1 MKLSQFK
8 QIIREQV
15 RRILKENAIYDGK
28 ATLQPGTKFQM
39 TGYTTTVIK
48 DLGDKLLV
56 KVDLPQYDNKK
67 PAEIKKDM
75 FKGMKHIKTF
85 DELQES
91 FNMSDYT
98 KDLSDIIK
106 RHKQDFFNKVQ
117 TDLAEILGNSITKK
131 LKYDNELYYEI
142 NVGREKYF
150 TIRFGQSEYD
160 DTYVGV
166 ISFSETDSHEF
177 EKKSSLVSIFKMK
190 KILP

>member
-1 MKLSQFK
+1 
-8 QIIREQV
+8 
-15 RRILKENAIYDGK
+15 
-28 ATLQPGTKFQM
+28 
-39 TGYTTTVIK
+39 
-48 DLGDKLLV
+48 
-56 KVDLPQYDNKK
+56 
-67 PAEIKKDM
+67 
-75 FKGMKHIKTF
+75 MKHIKTF

-106 RHKQDFFNKVQ
+106 SHKQDFFNKVQ
-117 TDLAEILGNSITKK
+117 TDLAEILGNLITKK

-166 ISFSETDSHEF
+166 ISFSKTDSHEF
-177 EKKSSLVSIFKMK
+177 EKKSSLVNIFKMK